1 MSVCLSVNQSINQ
14 YFFCLSH
21 LKISPSLRLRFAL
34 HTRLRPHPPERERH
48 RSREKSPR
56 PSSPSSSTQSSKPTG
71 MRAWSMAPPPLYL
84 LPYTGPGAP
93 PASPSCH
100 GPVPP
105 RPAQPTNTSSS
116 LMYVGR
122 VGQFPQ
128 GRAEHCTAWPW
139 PENGPQHGWRA
150 STTSLTYLDEMKSCL
165 RAYLPD
171 ASLRPSECG
180 MACR

>member
-71 MRAWSMAPPPLYL
+71 MRAWSMAPPHSTYFRTRVLARHP
-84 LPYTGPGAP
+84 PVRHATAP
-93 PASPSCH
+93 SH
-100 GPVPP
+100 
-105 RPAQPTNTSSS
+105 PAQPSPPTPVPLSCTLVGSVNSRRAGQSIARHGRGQKTGPSMGGVPARLHLLT
-116 LMYVGR
+116 LM
-122 VGQFPQ
+122 
-128 GRAEHCTAWPW
+128 
-139 PENGPQHGWRA
+139 
-150 STTSLTYLDEMKSCL
+150 K
-165 RAYLPD
+165 
-171 ASLRPSECG
+171 
-180 MACR
+180 